1 MNNPKILIDHLMI
14 TFTLGCCLVAI
25 YMAIN
30 QISRFIENRD
40 ASTITYKRFNRS
52 PDDKYPTFSL
62 CFQGSDISWYQ
73 DELIFNEFGITSAQ
87 YGKLL
92 KGENV
97 FKYEYDFTTRLYRKI
112 PIDIRNISI
121 SGFEMFHL
129 TPADILSEVEFATQN
144 LDDSITYD
152 TAKNKKKPMVDI
164 PFYFGYISP
173 EMICFTRNT
182 TDFLGSLRSY
192 DWLAFKGDILGKKIY
207 QNVIFKIY
215 IHYPGHLIR
224 SFHKPN
230 FESSIRSI
238 TRGSAADSTMWEK
251 ILKLT
256 LSQVLVLR
264 RRQDSNEPCDPENN
278 DDDSKVKLEIIK
290 LSGCVPTFWKK
301 NLIDERIIEKFDDCE
316 SPRQLHEIADHIKN
330 YKNVLLSYKLPCVEM
345 TVLSLLDKEV
355 ENKLDKPCMKILYTE
370 EFYQEIENVRSFNF
384 ESFLAGVGGFVGMF
398 LGYSVLQLPEMAKN
412 LPKLLRRFIN
422 HT

>member
-1 MNNPKILIDHLMI
+1 
-14 TFTLGCCLVAI
+14 
-25 YMAIN
+25 MAIN

-40 ASTITYKRFNRS
+40 ASTIIYKRFNRS
-52 PDDKYPTFSL
+52 PDDRYPTFSL

-73 DELIFNEFGITSAQ
+73 DELIFKEFGITSAQ

-112 PIDIRNISI
+112 PIDIRNINI

-152 TAKNKKKPMVDI
+152 TAKNKKKPMGDI

-192 DWLAFKGDILGKKIY
+192 DWLAFKGDILGKKMY
-207 QNVIFKIY
+207 QNVIFKTY

-290 LSGCVPTFWKK
+290 LSGCVPTYWKK

-330 YKNVLLSYKLPCVEM
+330 YENVLLSYTLPCVEM

>member
-1 MNNPKILIDHLMI
+1 MNDPKILIDHLMV
-14 TFTLGCCLVAI
+14 TFAFGCCLVAI

-40 ASTITYKRFNRS
+40 ASTIIYKRFNRS
-52 PDDKYPTFSL
+52 PDDRYPTFSL

-73 DELIFNEFGITSAQ
+73 DELIFKEFGITSAQ

-112 PIDIRNISI
+112 PIDIRNINI

-152 TAKNKKKPMVDI
+152 TAKNKKKPMGDI
-164 PFYFGYISP
+164 PFYIGYSSP

-207 QNVIFKIY
+207 QNVMFKIY

-238 TRGSAADSTMWEK
+238 TQGSAADSTMWEK

-330 YKNVLLSYKLPCVEM
+330 YENVLLSYTLPCVEM